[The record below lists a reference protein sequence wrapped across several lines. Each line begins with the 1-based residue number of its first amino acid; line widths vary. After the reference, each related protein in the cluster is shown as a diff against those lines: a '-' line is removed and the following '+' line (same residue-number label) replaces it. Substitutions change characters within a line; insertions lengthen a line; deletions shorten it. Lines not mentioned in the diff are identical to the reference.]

1 MRRLRNSEAAF
12 FVFCGW
18 IGDSVN
24 VLVLNASYEPLH
36 KVDVRHAVRMLV
48 RGVAVVEEAV
58 EGRQIGRFPMPRVLR
73 LVRYVAMRWRHG
85 RRPAW
90 GKHGLIR
97 RDQGLCAYCGGR
109 GNTVDHILPQSRG
122 GGTTW
127 ENTVLACGS
136 CNNRKRDRTPAEAGM
151 RLLAFPRVPRW
162 SELIA

>member
-1 MRRLRNSEAAF
+1 
-12 FVFCGW
+12 
-18 IGDSVN
+18 VN

-58 EGRQIGRFPMPRVLR
+58 EGRRIGHFPMPRVLR
-73 LVRYVAMRWRHG
+73 LVRYVTMRWRHG
-85 RRPAW
+85 HRPTWA
-90 GKHGLIR
+90 KRGLVR
-97 RDQGLCAYCGGR
+97 RDHGLCAYCGR
-109 GNTVDHILPQSRG
+109 SANTVDHVVPRSRG

-151 RLLAFPRVPRW
+151 RLLVHPRVPRW
-162 SELIA
+162 SELIT